1 MKVKFKTYFILKC
14 LPRIGNIKALKI
26 AKRLSSDIENVRL
39 FFDEYKQIRNVEK
52 NLPDLELFDFD
63 SAFNS
68 FEREQEYAEKEN
80 IQLVG
85 FDDDNY
91 PLEYKNLKEPPC
103 VLFVKG
109 DVSKLKEKNK
119 LAIIGSRDA
128 SDYAKSISK
137 KIGNVANE
145 NNIVVVS
152 GLAKGCDEYAHK
164 GSLKNGGTIAILPS
178 GLKNIYPGTNKALA
192 NDIIDNGGCL
202 VTEYFYEVAATKYNF
217 VARDRLQS
225 GLSKVVVL
233 VESKIDG
240 GSMKTINFAIEQN
253 VKIYCW
259 KHDEKYFDFNKCSGN
274 QKLLQI
280 PGIEKLENGED
291 YLRMIN
297 SQFKN

>member
-1 MKVKFKTYFILKC
+1 MKLKFKTYCILKC

-26 AKRLSSDIENVRL
+26 GKKLGSDIESAQSL
-39 FFDEYKQIRNVEK
+39 FNEYKQIRNVEK

-137 KIGNVANE
+137 KVGNVFHSTE
-145 NNIVVVS
+145 VLYLVS
-152 GLAKGCDEYAHK
+152 G
-164 GSLKNGGTIAILPS
+164 
-178 GLKNIYPGTNKALA
+178 AL
-192 NDIIDNGGCL
+192 
-202 VTEYFYEVAATKYNF
+202 
-217 VARDRLQS
+217 
-225 GLSKVVVL
+225 
-233 VESKIDG
+233 
-240 GSMKTINFAIEQN
+240 
-253 VKIYCW
+253 
-259 KHDEKYFDFNKCSGN
+259 
-274 QKLLQI
+274 
-280 PGIEKLENGED
+280 
-291 YLRMIN
+291 
-297 SQFKN
+297 